1 MNFQENLELSRK
13 LAFEVMGE
21 RYNSA
26 RIRYCRNSWEWYCP
40 YCGKWVTGLERVGE
54 HETIQMR
61 CPKCQKLLVFRM
73 IDMSV
78 ENGKLESIMHDSQ

>member
-1 MNFQENLELSRK
+1 MNLNEMLELSRK
-13 LAFEVMGE
+13 FAFESMGE
-21 RYNSA
+21 KHNSI
-26 RIRYCRNSWEWYCP
+26 RIRCYGNLREWYCP
-40 YCGKWVTGLERVGE
+40 YCGKWVIGIERVGE
-54 HETIQMR
+54 HETIQMN